1 MQFTAFSGT
10 SVGRDNPPAVA
21 KEGPGPLPQG
31 RYYSPVMKIARY
43 IANLAITL
51 LLGDLL
57 ARQLA
62 ATVYAKPGTIESI
75 RRLLM
80 NSGVLKPDSQ
90 YDINGML
97 LLVIL
102 VASIAVVGVAV
113 WLLNIG
119 VRRYRQTRS
128 Q

>member
-1 MQFTAFSGT
+1 
-10 SVGRDNPPAVA
+10 
-21 KEGPGPLPQG
+21 
-31 RYYSPVMKIARY
+31 MKIARY

-51 LLGDLL
+51 VLGDLL
-57 ARQLA
+57 ARQVA
-62 ATVYAKPGTIESI
+62 AMVYAEPGTIESI

-80 NSGVLKPDSQ
+80 NGGVLKPDSQ
-90 YDINGML
+90 YDISGML

-113 WLLNIG
+113 WLLNVG